1 MSETEDLR
9 SALVELERLRARE
22 QQASHE
28 NATLLRL
35 VEDMS
40 RAPSADAAAERLLTI
55 CADILGGDEVALIG
69 LRDAVDITVQ
79 ASSSGAL
86 TGVSWPGA
94 GHDLVT
100 RALRLVDLTA
110 RPWPAPP
117 PGALAAF
124 KALLGAPL
132 HIEGEA
138 PMALVLLSETPARFS
153 RADAAL
159 LGRIAK
165 MASQSL
171 ATQRLSRRN
180 ALLAK
185 VIDGTGEAAPPEP
198 GGDFLDVPFEV
209 VSRAFDR
216 ITRLQSAVVT
226 INNDL
231 LRAPSEGTDAAI
243 DRALQT
249 VGELTGVDRV
259 YLFRLRGAD
268 RLDNTH
274 EWVAGG
280 IAPMIDALQD
290 MPSDLLAPWKARFD
304 ADREVIIPQV
314 ADLAADDPVKPVLE
328 AQDIQSLLAIPMR
341 VDGQLTGFVGYDAV
355 RQPRTFLPGEIMLL
369 RSVGNT
375 INAVIER
382 REAGARARAAQ
393 DALLNERD
401 RMQATLEAMPDSFLE
416 LDGTGRFVGYHAG
429 RTEGVGDVLAPI
441 IGHTPADALPR
452 PAAEIAHRVLREV
465 DAAGWTDGH
474 EIRFD
479 LPGGRRWFQISAA
492 ARKDATGGGYIL
504 VLRDITESRAQRR
517 EIERLGEVARRST
530 NLVIVSDAEG
540 RIEWVNR
547 AFTQRTGWSLEEVR
561 GRTPGAV
568 LTSDRTDRATS
579 ARIGA
584 AIRARRPVQ
593 AEILNVARDGTDY
606 WVELDIQPLRDERGR
621 HTGFMAVQTDVTERR
636 AQQER
641 LQQVR
646 DEAVAAQTRLT
657 AAVGAL
663 KDGFVI
669 FDAAGRL
676 VLCNQPYRD
685 FFPGSGH
692 LIREGM
698 THEEILRLRLAH
710 GEYPEAAGREE
721 AWLRAR
727 LEARQRPYY
736 EVEQELAG
744 GRWVRSF
751 ETAMPDG
758 GRVGLRVD
766 ITALKEAERRAV
778 NERAAAMEASRD
790 GIALTDPE
798 GRFVYMNPSHRAMF
812 GIGPDHDIR
821 RFEWSDLYSDAV
833 ADWVR
838 RNAFPALTTAGN
850 WRDEMT
856 GRALDGTPVP
866 QEVSLTLNDDGGIV
880 CITRDIS
887 ERLRNAQERA
897 RLREELQVAQRREVV
912 GQLAAGL
919 AHDFNNILGVVSGS
933 AGLIEA
939 RHTDAGDDD
948 LSDAARIR
956 QAAERAA
963 TLVSRLRDLGRRET
977 ERRKIDLR
985 TPITEAVELLRAGL
999 PREHA
1004 CLVQLP
1010 DAPVTA
1016 VADHTDLVQIVLNL
1030 GINARDAL
1038 AAGPNEIRLS
1048 LSVPGTAAPVRP
1060 PDVGHLRDGVD
1071 HAVLRIEDTGGGVDP
1086 ATRARMFEA
1095 HFTSKGKKGSGLGL
1109 AIVSGILRDNGA
1121 AMWFDTEIAKGSCAT
1136 ICWPLTPD
1144 ATAAPGPA
1152 PTPADRE
1159 TKAGRLDGLEIL
1171 VVDDA
1176 EDSCAVLAAMLEAA
1190 GAGVATATDPAEA
1203 LDALVSDPAHWSAL
1217 VTDHDMPGM
1226 SGSAL
1231 VRAAR
1236 GAGVE
1241 VPALLVSAMVEAAP
1255 DATLFDAVLTKPVS
1269 RDRLVGA
1276 ILTSLRSRQSIDGE
1290 YHATADS

>member
-1 MSETEDLR
+1 
-9 SALVELERLRARE
+9 
-22 QQASHE
+22 
-28 NATLLRL
+28 
-35 VEDMS
+35 
-40 RAPSADAAAERLLTI
+40 
-55 CADILGGDEVALIG
+55 
-69 LRDAVDITVQ
+69 
-79 ASSSGAL
+79 
-86 TGVSWPGA
+86 
-94 GHDLVT
+94 
-100 RALRLVDLTA
+100 
-110 RPWPAPP
+110 
-117 PGALAAF
+117 
-124 KALLGAPL
+124 
-132 HIEGEA
+132 
-138 PMALVLLSETPARFS
+138 
-153 RADAAL
+153 
-159 LGRIAK
+159 
-165 MASQSL
+165 
-171 ATQRLSRRN
+171 
-180 ALLAK
+180 
-185 VIDGTGEAAPPEP
+185 
-198 GGDFLDVPFEV
+198 
-209 VSRAFDR
+209 
-216 ITRLQSAVVT
+216 
-226 INNDL
+226 
-231 LRAPSEGTDAAI
+231 
-243 DRALQT
+243 
-249 VGELTGVDRV
+249 
-259 YLFRLRGAD
+259 
-268 RLDNTH
+268 
-274 EWVAGG
+274 
-280 IAPMIDALQD
+280 
-290 MPSDLLAPWKARFD
+290 
-304 ADREVIIPQV
+304 
-314 ADLAADDPVKPVLE
+314 
-328 AQDIQSLLAIPMR
+328 
-341 VDGQLTGFVGYDAV
+341 
-355 RQPRTFLPGEIMLL
+355 
-369 RSVGNT
+369 
-375 INAVIER
+375 
-382 REAGARARAAQ
+382 
-393 DALLNERD
+393 
-401 RMQATLEAMPDSFLE
+401 
-416 LDGTGRFVGYHAG
+416 
-429 RTEGVGDVLAPI
+429 
-441 IGHTPADALPR
+441 
-452 PAAEIAHRVLREV
+452 
-465 DAAGWTDGH
+465 
-474 EIRFD
+474 
-479 LPGGRRWFQISAA
+479 
-492 ARKDATGGGYIL
+492 
-504 VLRDITESRAQRR
+504 
-517 EIERLGEVARRST
+517 VARRST

-547 AFTQRTGWSLEEVR
+547 AFTERTGWSLEEVR
-561 GRTPGAV
+561 GRKPGAV
-568 LTSDRTDRATS
+568 LTSDRTDRATT

-606 WVELDIQPLRDERGR
+606 WVELDIQPLRDGRGR

-685 FFPGSGH
+685 FFPSSGH

-698 THEEILRLRLAH
+698 THEDILRLRLAH
-710 GEYPEAAGREE
+710 GEYPEAAGQEE
-721 AWLRAR
+721 AWLRWR
-727 LEARQRPYY
+727 LEARQRPYF
-736 EVEQELAG
+736 EIEQELAG

-798 GRFVYMNPSHRAMF
+798 GRFVYMNPAHRAMF

-821 RFEWSDLYSDAV
+821 QLEWSDLYSGAV
-833 ADWVR
+833 ADWLR
-838 RNAFPALTTAGN
+838 RNAFPVLTTAGN
-850 WRDEMT
+850 WRDELT

-939 RHTDAGDDD
+939 RHADGGGDD
-948 LSDAARIR
+948 LSDATRIR
-956 QAAERAA
+956 QAAERAT

-977 ERRKIDLR
+977 ERRDIDLR
-985 TPITEAVELLRAGL
+985 TPLTEAVELLRAGL

-1010 DAPVTA
+1010 DAPVMA
-1016 VADHTDLVQIVLNL
+1016 VADHTDLVQVVLNL

-1048 LSVPGTAAPVRP
+1048 LSAPDTLDRPRP
-1060 PDVGHLRDGVD
+1060 PDVGHLRDGVA

-1121 AMWFDTEIAKGSCAT
+1121 ALWFDTEVAKGSCVT
-1136 ICWPLTPD
+1136 ICWPLTRDTP
-1144 ATAAPGPA
+1144 AAPEPAERTAAQ
-1152 PTPADRE
+1152 E
-1159 TKAGRLDGLEIL
+1159 TQTARLDGLEIL

-1203 LDALVSDPAHWSAL
+1203 LDALIGDPAHWSAV

-1226 SGSAL
+1226 TGSAL

-1241 VPALLVSAMVEAAP
+1241 VPALLVSAMDDTAP
-1255 DATLFDAVLTKPVS
+1255 QAMFDAVLSKPVS
-1269 RDRLVGA
+1269 RERLVAA
-1276 ILTSLRSRQSIDGE
+1276 ILAALRYANTFEGE
-1290 YHATADS
+1290 AHATADSR